1 MPLIV
6 IEITEFYDIEGRLEM
21 EIFLVEITVDN

>member
-6 IEITEFYDIEGRLEM
+6 IEITELYDIEGRSEM